1 MPEVLTEGVKPVAFS
16 LWKDNILAWAKE
28 GSGGRRV
35 PTSTLLPYVKQCI
48 DQFWLHCIQDQ
59 FSEELS
65 LEENLNIIRDELL
78 ILYPILKRRQDVFRR
93 RQANDES
100 ASDYIRSMTNLARE
114 AEFDK
119 MSSEELQC
127 HISYVN
133 MTQDQTLKKELTRD
147 KKKWTMM
154 GFKEVIDKHE
164 EMNLLTAEGEGEK
177 KKQAARQMKSQSRES
192 SRDSS
197 RKSGCNRCGK
207 EGHWHLDSNDTPRL
221 YLKARKKL
229 QSRKGHSFDST
240 WVPDTGATM
249 SVGPLKVI
257 KKWGFKINTQ
267 EAKLYKLSNASDHL
281 MDIVGTCV
289 IYTRHP
295 NANRSIRIKVLVT
308 RDLPGSQF
316 LMGWEDLVRMGV
328 IPEDF
333 PNVITANRSQAVKF
347 GGEEECP
354 EEEYMDN
361 SDDET
366 EMEEEDVEVEEKNN
380 RENESEENKIFAE
393 IKRKILEEFE
403 DAFEDKL
410 AGSKTTGEPI
420 SIKLNS
426 NKDLVT
432 PKNTKFC
439 RPVDV
444 YLKDAA
450 DEVIETLIKEG
461 VIREKKEATTWC
473 SRGCFVKKG
482 DTGRH

>member
-1 MPEVLTEGVKPVAFS
+1 
-16 LWKDNILAWAKE
+16 
-28 GSGGRRV
+28 
-35 PTSTLLPYVKQCI
+35 
-48 DQFWLHCIQDQ
+48 
-59 FSEELS
+59 
-65 LEENLNIIRDELL
+65 
-78 ILYPILKRRQDVFRR
+78 
-93 RQANDES
+93 
-100 ASDYIRSMTNLARE
+100 MTNLARE
-114 AEFDK
+114 PEFDK
-119 MSSEELQC
+119 MSSEELEC

-133 MTQDQTLKKELTRD
+133 MTQNQTLKKD

-207 EGHWHLDSNDTPRL
+207 EGHWRRECKEKELSCNYCNTKTHNTEAFSFKKRGTKPNPPRSRSRQGRPREKTPGGRNYGKDKAKKVTSQEVRDRERDLKIAKANYAHSRQEDNKEEEEFSDDFLSDEEDKIRIKVKSRRIRIRRMETDSNDTPRL

-308 RDLPGSQF
+308 RDLPGS
-316 LMGWEDLVRMGV
+316 
-328 IPEDF
+328 
-333 PNVITANRSQAVKF
+333 S
-347 GGEEECP
+347 
-354 EEEYMDN
+354 
-361 SDDET
+361 S
-366 EMEEEDVEVEEKNN
+366 
-380 RENESEENKIFAE
+380 
-393 IKRKILEEFE
+393 
-403 DAFEDKL
+403 
-410 AGSKTTGEPI
+410 
-420 SIKLNS
+420 
-426 NKDLVT
+426 
-432 PKNTKFC
+432 
-439 RPVDV
+439 
-444 YLKDAA
+444 
-450 DEVIETLIKEG
+450 
-461 VIREKKEATTWC
+461 
-473 SRGCFVKKG
+473 
-482 DTGRH
+482 